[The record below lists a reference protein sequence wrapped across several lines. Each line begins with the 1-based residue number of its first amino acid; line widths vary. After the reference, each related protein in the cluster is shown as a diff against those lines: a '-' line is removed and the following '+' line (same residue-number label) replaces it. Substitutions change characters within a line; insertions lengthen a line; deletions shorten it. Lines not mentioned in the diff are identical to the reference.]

1 MPHRIAF
8 GSCSHPSLPQPLW
21 KIIKSRHPA
30 AFVWGG
36 DAIYADKYAG
46 LNWTAVGFHR
56 INDDQTQNS
65 SSSSSSWRLTFPPPS
80 VHVDATPKIIHDWYE
95 KQWGIEDYR
104 SFVEGWYD
112 DEHNIN
118 NTQSYNIK
126 PLLFGTVD
134 DHDYGQ
140 NNGDY
145 TYQYKKE
152 SNIEF
157 VNFLYLGVANDHQTN
172 DICTQDVHSSDNA
185 FEESTS
191 QQQESNKSYDRH
203 KDNDPMYQRALKGN
217 GVYGV
222 QLFDFSKTKNE
233 HNISNSYNNNNI
245 LWGNGYWVPE
255 IFAQID
261 PDVMITSNVSSSET
275 PSYSTTHSVAIFAL
289 DVRTNKTPWPKGKQ
303 IHTDN
308 TIQDRNSSSFIP
320 ILDFLGEEQWLWFKQ
335 ALNNSHAT
343 VNIIVSGLQV
353 HPERFPN
360 DGNVVEEWS
369 KFPEAR
375 QLLYN
380 TILNSGVKSPMIV
393 SGDVHMAQFMR
404 KDCVKASG
412 MIQSRSST
420 SNHQVRP
427 LVEITTSGMTHSWGT
442 SFSSQPKH
450 HRLPLKPYS
459 YFVSNVFMTICHWV
473 CGWNDILIQ
482 STNEES
488 RGGKLGLQYYL
499 GLNFAEFE
507 FDFKD
512 EGKGGGTV
520 TTRIFGKEED
530 AVPKLEMSWTFD
542 ELSGNTHA
550 KGNTARYLQDFL
562 PMNIDI
568 ENTGDEWICIP
579 HRGIP
584 SVIQEYVA
592 NAIMFISFCILFF
605 FPHVIMLYL
614 LRKIWLRWK
623 RIGIK

>member
-21 KIIKSRHPA
+21 KIIKSRRPA

-56 INDDQTQNS
+56 INDDQTQNYS
-65 SSSSSSWRLTFPPPS
+65 TSSSWRLTFPPPS
-80 VHVDATPKIIHDWYE
+80 IHTDATPEMLSDWYE
-95 KQWGIEDYR
+95 KQWGVEDYR

-112 DEHNIN
+112 DEHHIN
-118 NTQSYNIK
+118 NTSQSYDNIIIK

-145 TYQYKKE
+145 TYQYKKD

-157 VNFLYLGVANDHQTN
+157 VNFLYSGVANDHHQN

-203 KDNDPMYQRALKGN
+203 KDNDPMYQRALKGR

-222 QLFDFSKTKNE
+222 QLFDFSKTKND
-233 HNISNSYNNNNI
+233 HTSNYKNNNNNI

-255 IFAQID
+255 IVAQID
-261 PDVMITSNVSSSET
+261 PDVITSNVSSSET

-375 QLLYN
+375 QLLYD

-412 MIQSRSST
+412 MIQSSRSSRP
-420 SNHQVRP
+420 NPQVRP

-459 YFVSNVFMTICHWV
+459 YFVSRVFMTICHLICPWH
-473 CGWNDILIQ
+473 DILIQ
-482 STNEES
+482 STEEES
-488 RGGKLGLQYYL
+488 IRGKTGLQYYL

-507 FDFKD
+507 FDFSEDK
-512 EGKGGGTV
+512 GKGGGTV

-542 ELSGNTHA
+542 ELSGNTRM
-550 KGNTARYLQDFL
+550 KENNEQYLQDYSS
-562 PMNIDI
+562 MNI
-568 ENTGDEWICIP
+568 ENLDDGWLCIP
-579 HRGIP
+579 HRGIT
-584 SVIQEYVA
+584 SIFQEYVA
-592 NAIMFISFCILFF
+592 NTIMFISFCILFF
-605 FPHVIMLYL
+605 FPHAIMLYL
-614 LRKIWLRWK
+614 LRKMWLSCWK
-623 RIGIK
+623 RV